1 MFRRSRALL
10 TREEGQS
17 TVEYAL
23 VILGASAL
31 ATLLYKWAEGSHA
44 VSHLFDTVIG
54 KVIPG

>member
-1 MFRRSRALL
+1 MFRRARARL
-10 TREEGQS
+10 TRQEGQS

-23 VILGASAL
+23 VILGASTL
-31 ATLLYKWAEGSHA
+31 AMLLYKWADGSHA